1 MASAKDDLAE
11 AVFTKYDVNSDGK
24 MSNTELADALKELDL
39 TLKPELLNAI
49 IEHNEKPPKNGFLE
63 FAEFT
68 ALVTDLKAIKADK
81 REEVID
87 YFIAFDTDKNGYI
100 DIDDLKKVLVSVGIG
115 SHDAP
120 VLAAAVASI
129 ADINA
134 DDKITVVELAGYLS
148 TDLDKV

>member
-11 AVFTKYDVNSDGK
+11 AVFTKYDVNSNGK
-24 MSNTELADALKELDL
+24 MSNTELTEALKEMEL
-39 TLKPELLNAI
+39 TLKPGLLNAI
-49 IEHNEKPPKNGFLE
+49 IEHYDKPPKNRFLE

-81 REEVID
+81 REEVLD

-100 DIDDLKKVLVSVGIG
+100 DIDDLKKVLVSVGLG
-115 SHDAP
+115 SHDAS

-134 DDKITVVELAGYLS
+134 DDKITVVELAGYLA
-148 TDLDKV
+148 TNLDKL